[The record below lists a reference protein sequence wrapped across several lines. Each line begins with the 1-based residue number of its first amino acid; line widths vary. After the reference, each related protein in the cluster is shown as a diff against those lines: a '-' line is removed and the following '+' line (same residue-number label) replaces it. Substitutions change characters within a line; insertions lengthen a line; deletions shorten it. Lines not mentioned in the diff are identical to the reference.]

1 MNLSKKPT
9 KCTQTSL
16 DTTSIL
22 NASGLDLAALLGR
35 RRKKRSLVDEN
46 PVIQGDGEIIPFQI
60 SKVNKEIL
68 DEENTASSDTDAD
81 VTKVK
86 NN

>member
-1 MNLSKKPT
+1 M
-9 KCTQTSL
+9 
-16 DTTSIL
+16 
-22 NASGLDLAALLGR
+22 NASGLNLAALLAG

-46 PVIQGDGEIIPFQI
+46 PIELGNGEMIPFQI

-86 NN
+86 ITIH